1 MKRKQ
6 ADRTPDG
13 ICILPLLHCKLRLV
27 SVLTDIGME
36 FNLLFVLILT
46 ARIAFKRSAQ
56 HSTVLNVVG
65 SNPMW
70 NNTIRSTNGCSQSGY
85 SLYPFHVLL

>member
-1 MKRKQ
+1 MHT
-6 ADRTPDG
+6 ATPALQIKIGKCVDGFRDG
-13 ICILPLLHCKLRLV
+13 IY
-27 SVLTDIGME
+27 
-36 FNLLFVLILT
+36 LLFVLILT

-56 HSTVLNVVG
+56 HSTLLNVVG